1 MPRKTKKQIAE
12 DRARFFEAYP
22 HLAKTLLTK
31 EEIFA
36 EITAGTCTLEQ
47 FAHWVNTQK
56 YNASTAAVEGPR
68 HGW

>member
-22 HLAKTLLTK
+22 HLAKTFLTE

-36 EITAGTCTLEQ
+36 EITKGTCTLEQ
-47 FAHWVNTQK
+47 FTHWVNTQK
-56 YNASTAAVEGPR
+56 FTAIQEASNSPK